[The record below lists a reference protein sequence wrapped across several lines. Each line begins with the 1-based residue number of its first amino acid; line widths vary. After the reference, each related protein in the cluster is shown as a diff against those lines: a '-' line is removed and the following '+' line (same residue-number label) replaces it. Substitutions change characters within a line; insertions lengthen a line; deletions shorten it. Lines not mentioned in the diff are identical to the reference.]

1 MVYKNLDLK
10 KSGITFNRISKG
22 PYEILVIFIFIF
34 LIIFLYNKMVE
45 FFVPGDFCDRRGH
58 TFDKS

>member
-45 FFVPGDFCDRRGH
+45 FFVPGDFCDRR
-58 TFDKS
+58 